1 MTELLVF
8 FSWRVLNVL
17 EKKKESS
24 TQSILLRQQITCYT
38 KTSENKT
45 SELFFENVSLLE
57 TH

>member
-24 TQSILLRQQITCYT
+24 TLSILLRQQITCYT
-38 KTSENKT
+38 KTRHLS
-45 SELFFENVSLLE
+45 FSLKMYLC
-57 TH
+57 

>member
-24 TQSILLRQQITCYT
+24 TLSILLRQQITCYA
-38 KTSENKT
+38 KTRHLS
-45 SELFFENVSLLE
+45 FSLKMYLC
-57 TH
+57 